1 MSKKILLIEDEKDV
15 ADLML
20 DILSAEN
27 FEPTWVDDGR
37 RGVIKAKELMPD
49 LIILDLMLHDMHGLT
64 VCRAIKADETT
75 KHIPVIVYSGRMEP
89 GISDDILKAGGA
101 LFMSK
106 LTPPSK
112 IIQIIKDFIRDSG
125 I

>member
-1 MSKKILLIEDEKDV
+1 MSKKILLIEDEKEV
-15 ADLML
+15 AELMI
-20 DILSAEN
+20 DILSSEK

-37 RGVIKAKELMPD
+37 KGVVKAKELMPD

-64 VCRAIKADETT
+64 VCKAIKADEAT
-75 KHIPVIVYSGRMEP
+75 KHIPVIIYSGRMEP
-89 GISDDILKAGGA
+89 GVTDDVLKAGGS

>member
-1 MSKKILLIEDEKDV
+1 MSKKILLIEDEKEV
-15 ADLML
+15 AELMI
-20 DILSAEN
+20 DILTAEGYQSS
-27 FEPTWVDDGR
+27 WVDDGR
-37 RGVIKAKELMPD
+37 KGVAKAKELIPD
-49 LIILDLMLHDMHGLT
+49 LIILDLMLHDMHGIN
-64 VCRAIKADETT
+64 VCKAIKADVTT

-89 GISDDILKAGGA
+89 GVSDDILKAGGS

-112 IIQIIKDFIRDSG
+112 IVQIVKDFIQENG